1 MATAKKV
8 KKTQASKNDQ
18 AKPTPLSIFES
29 DLEIAK
35 AGVVQRMQWLSQN
48 DPQLVKLITIQNN
61 AEHTLKVLCG
71 ETEAGFINVT
81 KEGE

>member
-8 KKTQASKNDQ
+8 KKTQASKNGQ

-61 AEHTLKVLCG
+61 AEHTLKVLRG